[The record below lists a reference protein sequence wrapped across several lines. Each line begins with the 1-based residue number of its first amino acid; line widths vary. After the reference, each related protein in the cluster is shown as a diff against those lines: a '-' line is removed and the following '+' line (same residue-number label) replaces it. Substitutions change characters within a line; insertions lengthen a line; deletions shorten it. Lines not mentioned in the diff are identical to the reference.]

1 MQGVADM
8 ACERSLLDKERG
20 NIVSM
25 EIEQG
30 VIAFDQD
37 IANWV
42 AQYKSALEKV
52 KEWQEIADIAR
63 SHIENALGDAEV
75 GLWQGREVVR
85 FSTVETTRFDTK
97 KAKEVLPPEL
107 VALLVT
113 TSTHR
118 RFTLV
123 AEEK

>member
-1 MQGVADM
+1 
-8 ACERSLLDKERG
+8 
-20 NIVSM
+20 M
-25 EIEQG
+25 EIEKG
-30 VIAFDQD
+30 VVAFDQD

-42 AQYKSALEKV
+42 TQYKSALEKV

-63 SHIENALGDAEV
+63 SHIESALGESEV

-85 FSTVETTRFDTK
+85 YSTVETTRFDTK
-97 KAKEVLPPEL
+97 KAKEILPREVMAL
-107 VALLVT
+107 VMT

-123 AEEK
+123 SEDK

>member
-1 MQGVADM
+1 
-8 ACERSLLDKERG
+8 
-20 NIVSM
+20 M
-25 EIEQG
+25 EIEKG
-30 VIAFDQD
+30 VVAFDQD

-63 SHIENALGDAEV
+63 SHIENALGDSEV
-75 GLWQGREVVR
+75 GLWQGRPVVR
-85 FSTVETTRFDTK
+85 YSTVESTRFDTK

-107 VALLVT
+107 VNLLVT

-118 RFTLV
+118 RFTIV
-123 AEEK
+123 NEDQ